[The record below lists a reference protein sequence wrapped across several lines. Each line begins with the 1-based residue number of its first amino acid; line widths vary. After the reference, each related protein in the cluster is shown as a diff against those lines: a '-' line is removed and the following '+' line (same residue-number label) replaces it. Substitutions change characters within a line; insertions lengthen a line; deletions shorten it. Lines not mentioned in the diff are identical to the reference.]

1 VAVCQESIYKKRVC
15 AAQWWRLVGE
25 TEEEEQEEGDDLKWR

>member
-15 AAQWWRLVGE
+15 AAQWRRH
-25 TEEEEQEEGDDLKWR
+25 EEEEEEEGDDLIMIKWR